1 MLWEQNPSCVSGF
14 TVNIDYQNY
23 WRILLW
29 RKLLCDKQNCQSIP
43 IDFLRKWGNVI
54 NGIFPDII
62 YQKNSQLEQHVLSC
76 VIRTSGQK
84 KLSVYTLNT
93 LISYFLLTTFLCI
106 FCPEHHQQ
114 RYPIAVQIHPK
125 ISFKK
130 MKIADSVFMFLLKNT
145 LKLCQPITNGNVVKY
160 TGKKQ

>member
-1 MLWEQNPSCVSGF
+1 MLREQNPSCVLGF

-29 RKLLCDKQNCQSIP
+29 RKLLCDKQYCQSIP
-43 IDFLRKWGNVI
+43 IDFLRKWGNVM
-54 NGIFPDII
+54 NGIFREII
-62 YQKNSQLEQHVLSC
+62 YQKNSQLEQHPLSC

-84 KLSVYTLNT
+84 KLSVYT

-106 FCPEHHQQ
+106 FCPEHHHW
-114 RYPIAVQIHPK
+114 RYPIAVYIHPK

-130 MKIADSVFMFLLKNT
+130 MKIADSAFMFLLKNR
-145 LKLCQPITNGNVVKY
+145 LKLCHPITNGNIVKQ
-160 TGKKQ
+160 TRKKQ